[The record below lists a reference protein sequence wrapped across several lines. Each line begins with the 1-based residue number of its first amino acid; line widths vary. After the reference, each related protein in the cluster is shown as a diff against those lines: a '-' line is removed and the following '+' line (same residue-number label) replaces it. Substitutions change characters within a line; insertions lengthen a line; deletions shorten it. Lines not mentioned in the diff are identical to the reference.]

1 MPTLI
6 HSIPKYRKHWASG
19 HAAVTLQGKEF
30 YLGPWKSKASLVD
43 YDRLIAEWLANG
55 RQCRRR
61 CGSGQSSLV
70 PVGFLS
76 QDHRL
81 QVQGCDSLL
90 SHRGKLA
97 ELFLLWI
104 LRLTTPR

>member
-43 YDRLIAEWLANG
+43 YDRLIAEWLASPTSTVVPESDFFQSFFAG
-55 RQCRRR
+55 
-61 CGSGQSSLV
+61 GQT
-70 PVGFLS
+70 
-76 QDHRL
+76 D
-81 QVQGCDSLL
+81 C
-90 SHRGKLA
+90 
-97 ELFLLWI
+97 
-104 LRLTTPR
+104 